1 MARPFHLEQ
10 LAHDTRPVM
19 LGSVELHLV
28 APARPIGLRQGDGA
42 HAEHG
47 PPSIAAAMGARIAD
61 ILGNVLAAIDAGED
75 QIRLAIGQDRAH
87 RHDDAIR
94 RRALHGKMTL
104 GYFAQAQR
112 IVERERMR
120 DAALI
125 RLGRDDDDVVR
136 QLPRDRL
143 QRLQAGSVDAVV
155 IGAEDA
161 HGLRAAFRYG

>member
-1 MARPFHLEQ
+1 MTQ
-10 LAHDTRPVM
+10 
-19 LGSVELHLV
+19 SVGV
-28 APARPIGLRQGDGA
+28 
-42 HAEHG
+42 
-47 PPSIAAAMGARIAD
+47 
-61 ILGNVLAAIDAGED
+61 
-75 QIRLAIGQDRAH
+75 
-87 RHDDAIR
+87 
-94 RRALHGKMTL
+94 ALHGKMTL